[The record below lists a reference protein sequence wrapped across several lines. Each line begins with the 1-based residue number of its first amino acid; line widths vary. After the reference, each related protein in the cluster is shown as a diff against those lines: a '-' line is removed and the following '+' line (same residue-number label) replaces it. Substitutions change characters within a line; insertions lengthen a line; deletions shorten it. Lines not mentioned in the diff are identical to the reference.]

1 MTRFVKPTRREWLLG
16 AASLLAAGCTP
27 HEAQESAARPA
38 TPAKTA
44 GRRVVVI
51 GAGLS
56 GLVTALDLVQSGVEV
71 LVLEAQQRP
80 GGRILTIRAP
90 FTDGLYVEAGATHVV
105 GDPDLLAL
113 VASVELPLIR
123 PKPVR
128 GLNAVMH
135 MDGKRVA
142 LGPDGHPPERNVFS
156 AEEDKLGF
164 EGRLRKYFGNA
175 TSFAPDGPW
184 PPPALARHDA
194 QNGIEL
200 LTDLGAS
207 PGFTADFGAGL
218 IAERMTEVS
227 GAFVMREMAGLL
239 RDLGREGGGRI
250 AGGSDRLP
258 AALAQ
263 RLGARIVY
271 GAEVKRIEQDER
283 GARVSFVRRGV
294 LEQLDA
300 ERIVCAI
307 PYSVLRH
314 LEVAPAFSPAKQRA
328 VRELPM
334 VSAARVCAQFD
345 RRFWQERG
353 DAGDAETDLAVG
365 SVRDE
370 TKLQVGTAGVL
381 GSFLTG
387 DPSRR
392 LTALPPAERLRAFM
406 EAAEKVHPGAKEH
419 FVAGTTK
426 CWDEDPFARGAF
438 AWFKPGQMAAL
449 GPGMTST
456 EGRVHFAGD
465 HTSHRPGWMHGALA
479 SAKRVVREV
488 LAARVT

>member
-1 MTRFVKPTRREWLLG
+1 
-16 AASLLAAGCTP
+16 
-27 HEAQESAARPA
+27 
-38 TPAKTA
+38 
-44 GRRVVVI
+44 VVVI

-56 GLVTALDLVQSGVEV
+56 GLATALDLVKSGVEV
-71 LVLEAQQRP
+71 VVLEAQLRP
-80 GGRILTIRAP
+80 GGRILTVRAP

-113 VASVELPLIR
+113 VASVGVPLIR

-128 GLNAVMH
+128 GLDAVMY
-135 MDGKRVA
+135 MDGKRVV
-142 LGPDGHPPERNVFS
+142 LGPDGHPPDLHPFS

-175 TSFAPDGPW
+175 TSYELEGPW

-194 QNGIEL
+194 QNGLEL
-200 LTDLGAS
+200 LAELGAS
-207 PGFTADFGAGL
+207 KAYAEDMSLGL
-218 IAERMTEVS
+218 VAERMTEVS

-258 AALAQ
+258 VALAQ
-263 RLGARIVY
+263 RLGARIFY
-271 GAEVKRIEQDER
+271 GAEVKRMEQDER

-294 LEQLDA
+294 LEHLDA

-314 LEVAPAFSPAKQRA
+314 LETAPAFSPAKQRA
-328 VRELPM
+328 VRELSM
-334 VSAARVCAQFD
+334 VSGARVCAQFD
-345 RRFWQERG
+345 RRYWQERG
-353 DAGDAETDLAVG
+353 EAGDAETDLPTGA
-365 SVRDE
+365 VRDD

-381 GSFLTG
+381 GAFLTG

-392 LTALPPAERLRAFM
+392 FTALSPGERLHAFV
-406 EAAEKVHPGAKEH
+406 ENVEKVHPGAKQH
-419 FVAGTTK
+419 FVAGTAK

-438 AWFKPGQMAAL
+438 AWFKPGQMKEL

-479 SAKRVVREV
+479 SARRVVREV

>member
-1 MTRFVKPTRREWLLG
+1 MTSTRRAWLLG
-16 AASLLAAGCTP
+16 AASLLAAGCA
-27 HEAQESAARPA
+27 HEAEAPGARVAHVAVPA
-38 TPAKTA
+38 RANS
-44 GRRVVVI
+44 RRVVVI

-56 GLVTALDLVQSGVEV
+56 GLATALDLVQSGVEV
-71 LVLEAQQRP
+71 VVLEAQSRP

-113 VASVELPLIR
+113 VASVGVPLIR
-123 PKPVR
+123 PKPPR

-135 MDGKRVA
+135 MGGKRVL
-142 LGPDGHPPERNVFS
+142 LGPDGHPPAGAPFS
-156 AEEDKLGF
+156 AEEEKLGF

-175 TSFAPDGPW
+175 TSFDPDGQW

-194 QNGIEL
+194 QNGIEM
-200 LTDLGAS
+200 LTELGAS
-207 PGFTADFGAGL
+207 RAYTADFGIGL

-227 GAFVMREMAGLL
+227 GAFVMREVAGLL
-239 RDLGREGGGRI
+239 HDLGREGGGRI

-258 AALAQ
+258 IALAQ
-263 RLGARIVY
+263 RLGARVVY

-283 GARVSFVRRGV
+283 GARVAFMRRGV
-294 LEQLDA
+294 LEHLDA

-314 LEVAPAFSPAKQRA
+314 LEVAPGFSPAKQRA
-328 VRELPM
+328 VRELSM
-334 VSAARVCAQFD
+334 VSGARVCAQFD

-353 DAGDAETDLAVG
+353 DAGDADTDLTTG
-365 SVRDE
+365 TVRDE
-370 TKLQVGTAGVL
+370 TKLQLGTAGVL
-381 GSFLTG
+381 GAFLTG

-392 LTALPPAERLRAFM
+392 ITALPPEERLRSFV
-406 EAAEKVHPGAKEH
+406 ENAEKVHPGAKEH

-438 AWFKPGQMAAL
+438 AWFKPGQMTEL
-449 GPGMTST
+449 GPAMTKT

-465 HTSHRPGWMHGALA
+465 HTSSRPGWMHGALA